1 MTRAVIVRSVKLPW
15 KTFSVFVELE
25 GMYRNMVKQLVLYA
39 VKNNIR
45 SFIRLRAM
53 KYREMR
59 SLYPQLPSHY
69 AYTACQDASTRA
81 KSFLRLK
88 KLGSAEKA
96 YPEVRRVSIRL
107 DDHLWKP
114 SGLTSIRVATHK
126 GWAVIELEPH
136 RQYWKYISRGWKLA
150 SEARIKLDR
159 GSRRL
164 IIYLTFAKE
173 VQEYGP
179 SGCLS
184 VDVNENNV
192 TMLVDGA
199 AHLFEVGMEEL
210 VPGYCYRRKGVQ
222 GRYDKLYGV
231 KARVK
236 RKAVRKL
243 KERKEKLDVR
253 WKIANII
260 VKAL

>member
-1 MTRAVIVRSVKLPW
+1 
-15 KTFSVFVELE
+15 
-25 GMYRNMVKQLVLYA
+25 
-39 VKNNIR
+39 
-45 SFIRLRAM
+45 
-53 KYREMR
+53 
-59 SLYPQLPSHY
+59 
-69 AYTACQDASTRA
+69 
-81 KSFLRLK
+81 
-88 KLGSAEKA
+88 
-96 YPEVRRVSIRL
+96 
-107 DDHLWKP
+107 
-114 SGLTSIRVATHK
+114 VATHK

-136 RQYWKYISRGWKLA
+136 RQYWKY
-150 SEARIKLDR
+150 R

-243 KERKEKLDVR
+243 KGRVQGRYDKLYGVKARVKRKAVRKLKGRKEKLDVR